1 MAPSLLHPPSHLSPS
16 QALELSQRAPAI
28 LQNSPRTISSSP
40 LTSLFSSPEN
50 TELWITVE
58 NLLLSCL
65 RTGDEKAAHECLER
79 LILRFGDANE
89 RIMAFKGL
97 QKEADA
103 PDNAALEKVLKEY
116 DGILAQ
122 NETNIPITK
131 RRIALLRSLGRTADA
146 ASGLSALLDF
156 CPVDAESWAE
166 LADIYCSQGMYAQ
179 AIYALEEVLVLAPN
193 AWNIHARLGEV
204 EYMAST
210 ASGADEATSR
220 KYLAESLKR
229 FCRSVELCDDYLRGF
244 YGLKLVRCWKPRN
257 FWKICVDVAQV
268 TLKLLESTT
277 KSGKQP
283 DAEDFSIPPTATIE
297 KLSEKST
304 AKLSEIVRR
313 STAKERGWCGFEA
326 SEVEAARELLSK
338 ESSGIVR

>member
-1 MAPSLLHPPSHLSPS
+1 MAPSLLHPPSHLSPA

-40 LTSLFSSPEN
+40 LASLFSSPEN

-79 LILRFGDANE
+79 LILRFGEDNE
-89 RIMAFKGL
+89 RIMAFMGL
-97 QKEADA
+97 VKEADA
-103 PDNAALEKVLKEY
+103 PNNAALEKVLKEY
-116 DGILAQ
+116 DEIIAK
-122 NETNIPITK
+122 NEINIPIAK
-131 RRIALLRSLGRTADA
+131 RRIALLRTLGRPADA
-146 ASGLSALLDF
+146 ASSLSALLDF

-210 ASGADEATSR
+210 SSGADEATSR
-220 KYLAESLKR
+220 RYLAESLKR
-229 FCRSVELCDDYLRGF
+229 FCRSIELCDDYLRGY
-244 YGLKLVRCWKPRN
+244 YGLNL
-257 FWKICVDVAQV
+257 I
-268 TLKLLESTT
+268 TSKLLESTA
-277 KSGKQP
+277 KSGKQTDP
-283 DAEDFSIPPTATIE
+283 EDFAIPPTATIE
-297 KLSEKST
+297 KLREKST

-313 STAKERGWCGFEA
+313 STAKERGWCGYEE